1 MDEGLEKTCFYLI
14 VSTWLG
20 TRNTKNGVTPPTH
33 DILGTTSYTMIL
45 RLVSSNL
52 EKLTQQ
58 WKFSPFEQEYF
69 QLEKVDFHC
78 CVTLPDGV
86 CFNIWQQNPWK
97 HCICAPFWELWNLQ
111 FFHHQLWCCQTSEGI
126 SWRHT
131 CFGKRIPFQFE
142 KIQVPTWSHW
152 DFFLQHFGIQRIPA
166 DSKLKHSIS
175 INVTWIRVEFTSG
188 WNGLK

>member
-86 CFNIWQQNPWK
+86 CFNI
-97 HCICAPFWELWNLQ
+97 
-111 FFHHQLWCCQTSEGI
+111 
-126 SWRHT
+126 
-131 CFGKRIPFQFE
+131 
-142 KIQVPTWSHW
+142 
-152 DFFLQHFGIQRIPA
+152 
-166 DSKLKHSIS
+166 
-175 INVTWIRVEFTSG
+175 
-188 WNGLK
+188 

>member
-33 DILGTTSYTMIL
+33 DILGATSYTMIL

-97 HCICAPFWELWNLQ
+97 HRICAPFWELWNLQ
-111 FFHHQLWCCQTSEGI
+111 FFHHQLWCCQLVKVFPGDTPVL
-126 SWRHT
+126 
-131 CFGKRIPFQFE
+131 GKGSPSHSQFE
-142 KIQVPTWSHW
+142 KIQVPTWFTGIFFSNIW
-152 DFFLQHFGIQRIPA
+152 DTTH
-166 DSKLKHSIS
+166 
-175 INVTWIRVEFTSG
+175 TSR
-188 WNGLK
+188 LEAQK